1 MEYLKASFRG
11 NNPRHIYRTQLD
23 LQGLT
28 PEQIIKIEPETIPEH
43 ILEEPYRKGAN
54 LTRQQKSA
62 VLKLIAIKKIEK
74 KIGNS
79 IGRQDAINNFLRSQE
94 VIQERP
100 PVDQQIRDL
109 MGEATKE
116 LLPVMLS
123 QTDKEINAAIN
134 KNRNMNYD
142 SRADHRFRHEFTEH
156 EIMHL
161 RTTNIK
167 DPENFKRIF
176 GYSLDELIGQN
187 IGLRK
192 DQFKGGKKTRKYR
205 KYSKRRFNKKS
216 SRKNKKKTTRK
227 RKY

>member
-1 MEYLKASFRG
+1 MEYLKATFRTDKSK
-11 NNPRHIYRTQLD
+11 HIYKTQLD
-23 LQGLT
+23 LQDLS
-28 PEQIIKIEPETIPEH
+28 PEQIIRIDPQTIPAH
-43 ILEEPYRKGAN
+43 ILDEPYRKGVN

-74 KIGNS
+74 STGNS
-79 IGRQDAINNFLRSQE
+79 RGRQEAINSFLRSLE
-94 VIQERP
+94 DIQERP

-123 QTDKEINAAIN
+123 QTDKEINAAID

-142 SRADHRFRHEFTEH
+142 PKADHRFRHEFTED
-156 EIMHL
+156 EITHL

-192 DQFKGGKKTRKYR
+192 EQFKGGKRTRKYR
-205 KYSKRRFNKKS
+205 KSSKRRFNKKS
-216 SRKNKKKTTRK
+216 SKKNKKKTTHK